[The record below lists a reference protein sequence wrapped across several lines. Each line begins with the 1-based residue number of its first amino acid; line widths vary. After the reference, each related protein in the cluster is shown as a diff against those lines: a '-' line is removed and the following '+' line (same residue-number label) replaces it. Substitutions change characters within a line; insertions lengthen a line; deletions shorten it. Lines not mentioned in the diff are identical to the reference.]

1 MNDSPQ
7 MNSKEIV
14 NKLVEKDI
22 SFVYHENGL
31 INMLSGVETFYG
43 MFPDY
48 TINDMDENSTFK
60 YRLTANIEGG
70 KVTVFTN
77 TLPPLTEAQH
87 KFANALKD
95 FMQGMDYENLC
106 DAINDFVKA
115 VEDGH
120 KECENRVGSDTE
132 RNG

>member
-1 MNDSPQ
+1 MNR
-7 MNSKEIV
+7 NETV

-22 SFVYHENGL
+22 SFVYYTGGS
-31 INMLSGVETFYG
+31 IDMLGGVETFYE

-48 TINDMDENSTFK
+48 TIKDIIDGTFQ
-60 YRLTANIEGG
+60 YGLTANIEGG
-70 KVTVFTN
+70 KVSVFAN
-77 TLPPLTEAQH
+77 TLPPLIEAQH

>member
-1 MNDSPQ
+1 MRMNR
-7 MNSKEIV
+7 KETV

-22 SFVYHENGL
+22 SFVYHTSGS
-31 INMLSGVETFYG
+31 IDMLGGVETFYE

-48 TINDMDENSTFK
+48 TIKDLDENSTFN

-70 KVTVFTN
+70 KVSVFTN

-106 DAINDFVKA
+106 DAINDFVQA

-120 KECENRVGSDTE
+120 KECENRTETNTE